1 MPRLKSLK
9 SKKSKSK
16 SKSKNTNVSK
26 VKSHAN
32 VKGYCVVCKEKGVP
46 MKKLVFKKNKN
57 GSVMV
62 KGRCSKRSCD
72 ANMTTFVSSSF
83 LK

>member
-16 SKSKNTNVSK
+16 SKSTSASK
-26 VKSHAN
+26 VKSHAD
-32 VKGYCVVCKEKGVP
+32 VKGYCVVCKQKGVP
-46 MKKLVFKKNKN
+46 MKNLVLKKNKN
-57 GSVMV
+57 GSVMA
-62 KGRCSKRSCD
+62 KGMCSKRSCG
-72 ANMTTFVSSSF
+72 ANMTTFLSSSF